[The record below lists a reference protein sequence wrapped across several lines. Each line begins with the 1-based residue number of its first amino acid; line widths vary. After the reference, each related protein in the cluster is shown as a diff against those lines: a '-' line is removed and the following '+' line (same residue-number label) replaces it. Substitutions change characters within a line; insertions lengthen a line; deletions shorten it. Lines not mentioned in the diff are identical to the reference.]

1 MLRPAGDGDVD
12 AMRAWRN
19 QAANRAVSINQ
30 HEISAE
36 EHAGWWAR
44 TREDPTRRVL
54 VFELDERA
62 LGVVSFF
69 DIDHEQ
75 RRCAWGF
82 YLDSETVEAEGLA
95 LIAWMQVM
103 KEATTYAF
111 DTLDVDTLDG
121 EVLAG
126 NEAVRSMNRRFRF
139 TEGPAETREVDGRTI
154 EVLPISLR
162 REDRRGARKNRPESG
177 PASSPESS
185 TEEGTR

>member
-19 QAANRAVSINQ
+19 QAANRAVSINA

-36 EHAGWWAR
+36 EHAGWWSR

-54 VFELDERA
+54 VFELGERP
-62 LGVVSFF
+62 LGIVSFF
-69 DIDHEQ
+69 DIDDER
-75 RRCAWGF
+75 RRCSWGF

-95 LIAWMQVM
+95 LMAWMQVM

-111 DTLDVDTLDG
+111 DELGVDTLDG

-139 TEGPAETREVDGRTI
+139 TEGPAEAREVDGRTI
-154 EVLPISLR
+154 EVHPISLR
-162 REDRRGARKNRPESG
+162 REDRRGARKNRTENSTG
-177 PASSPESS
+177 NS